1 MLITVFVL
9 QLPTVDLKD
18 EADVLH
24 YIFMLVP
31 TYTYVFLCALLSSHF
46 CFCKKT
52 KKKQNKKQNS
62 SFLQQSRLHTS
73 SLPTLPTIVVETL
86 EPFH

>member
-46 CFCKKT
+46 TLFLRIQFLNPLRT
-52 KKKQNKKQNS
+52 KSNQHQ
-62 SFLQQSRLHTS
+62 
-73 SLPTLPTIVVETL
+73 I
-86 EPFH
+86 

>member
-46 CFCKKT
+46 TLFEEY
-52 KKKQNKKQNS
+52 N
-62 SFLQQSRLHTS
+62 FLILYALRVISIKFNFS
-73 SLPTLPTIVVETL
+73 
-86 EPFH
+86 